1 MALERKEQIL
11 KRPSADR
18 KNFFYFTWLVP
29 GLDQDF
35 DGIKDASSRTVE
47 IVGRTARTIRDWKTD
62 FVVKRG
68 EFSPYLR
75 GKYARPSLISQE
87 DVRTKVSKWARGNAC
102 VRGSPNMTLA
112 SFAHNLNTNII
123 PKLNLPYGF
132 PRAISVST
140 ASRFLH
146 NLGFRRVSANR
157 KSVYF
162 DGHERP
168 DALQKRQQFLDSLFL
183 LQTTHQPPPLPDDG
197 LPDVAYAIGLMHDV
211 TRARYWVARTLTCL
225 GGKPVLSFPLPNLA
239 NRS

>member
-1 MALERKEQIL
+1 M
-11 KRPSADR
+11 
-18 KNFFYFTWLVP
+18 
-29 GLDQDF
+29 
-35 DGIKDASSRTVE
+35 DASSRTVE

-87 DVRTKVSKWARGNAC
+87 NVRTKVSKWARGNAC

-132 PRAISVST
+132 PRAISVPT

-168 DALQKRQQFLDSLFL
+168 DVLQKTTTIFGLSFSLANDTSTATSSRRRTPRCRL
-183 LQTTHQPPPLPDDG
+183 CYR
-197 LPDVAYAIGLMHDV
+197 AYA
-211 TRARYWVARTLTCL
+211 
-225 GGKPVLSFPLPNLA
+225 
-239 NRS
+239 